1 MPKRYFGC
9 WNPICDDSRNIE
21 TGSEQTRGRS
31 PRPCFSSLFYVQVS
45 WNGGRGEPSSA
56 WHETTSMSPL
66 PGAPIPHGREL
77 KYRPTWDC
85 HCPEVSRYS
94 AMLRLSEQ
102 VRECLRH
109 ADDCAERAKR
119 EPNPDIKREFLEIE
133 NRWLKQACSYELLE
147 HLALFTTHNNQ
158 NRAELSR
165 RLARLD
171 RLVSKNGNHC

>member
-1 MPKRYFGC
+1 
-9 WNPICDDSRNIE
+9 
-21 TGSEQTRGRS
+21 
-31 PRPCFSSLFYVQVS
+31 
-45 WNGGRGEPSSA
+45 
-56 WHETTSMSPL
+56 
-66 PGAPIPHGREL
+66 
-77 KYRPTWDC
+77 
-85 HCPEVSRYS
+85 
-94 AMLRLSEQ
+94 MLRLSEQ

-119 EPNPDIKREFLEIE
+119 EPNPDIKREFIE

>member
-1 MPKRYFGC
+1 
-9 WNPICDDSRNIE
+9 
-21 TGSEQTRGRS
+21 
-31 PRPCFSSLFYVQVS
+31 
-45 WNGGRGEPSSA
+45 
-56 WHETTSMSPL
+56 
-66 PGAPIPHGREL
+66 
-77 KYRPTWDC
+77 
-85 HCPEVSRYS
+85 
-94 AMLRLSEQ
+94 MLRLSEQ

-147 HLALFTTHNNQ
+147 QLALFTTHNNQ

-171 RLVSKNGNHC
+171 RLVSKNGNHR